1 MPFVEKAAN
10 AYFNAVKT
18 PDDLKF
24 DALPYLPPDRDFI
37 KSVETLISSAFLLGI
52 FHASE
57 EQGVSR
63 DAVNA
68 ADDTDIPP
76 IPFSEAVGFL
86 KSKLNLFKNFS
97 FGTGYLE
104 IRRSKS
110 CYLCDLE
117 LAELFDNNVL
127 EQLQCL

>member
-1 MPFVEKAAN
+1 MN
-10 AYFNAVKT
+10 GVKT
-18 PDDLKF
+18 PDDLKS
-24 DALPYLPPDRDFI
+24 DALPSLPPDKDFV
-37 KSVETLISSAFLLGI
+37 KTVETLISSAFLLGL

-57 EQGVSR
+57 EQGGSR

-68 ADDTDIPP
+68 ADETDIPP

-117 LAELFDNNVL
+117 LAELFGNNFL
-127 EQLQCL
+127 EQLQCR